1 MSKEW
6 QSVTLAEISDDIS
19 YGYTASASNLP
30 CGPKF
35 LRITDIQGGVVD
47 WENVPYC
54 EINERDFKKN
64 RLKTGD
70 IVIARTGN
78 STGENYMFDSSE
90 DCVFASYLIRFRI
103 SEEKANP
110 YYVWLNLRTK
120 GWLNFIAGSKSGSA
134 QAGANAKVLGQ
145 YEIRLPDREAQDV
158 IAKVFLDIN
167 NKIALN
173 RQINQTLEAM
183 AQALFKSWFVDFEP
197 VKAKMSALAVGGSAD
212 DANLAA
218 MSAISGKTTEQLLTL
233 KTTHPDQFQQLY
245 TTADLFPSE
254 MVDSEL
260 GEIPKGWEV
269 KAFGDVIDKYID
281 NRGKTPP
288 LVDDGIPLL
297 EVKHLTETSAFPN
310 LKADKKISEDTY
322 NTWFRAH
329 VQEKDILIST
339 VGTIGRTSFVKDTN
353 LAIAQNV
360 LGLRFSEKV
369 TPEYMFYLIKDS
381 NFQHGVNSRLV
392 ITVQSS
398 IKRKDLNTISLLVP
412 SNNIVMHFSSK
423 ISDNLNAQ
431 FSLYKE
437 IEFLIDLRDAL
448 LPKLLSGELSLI
460 NDNFKEST

>member
-1 MSKEW
+1 MSEW
-6 QSVTLAEISDDIS
+6 VNVALGQVSEIIDSRHKTPEYSVN
-19 YGYTASASNLP
+19 GYP
-30 CGPKF
+30 MV
-35 LRITDIQGGVVD
+35 RVVD
-47 WENVPYC
+47 VKGGALDLSETKKVDENVYADFSKGRNP
-54 EINERDFKKN
+54 EI
-64 RLKTGD
+64 GD
-70 IVIARTGN
+70 IVISRVGSYGVVSYVASNEKFCLGQNTAMIVPKGIN
-78 STGENYMFDSSE
+78 CDFLYYQLVSPLIKHQIEQMVVGAVQKTISLKSINQLNILLPSE
-90 DCVFASYLIRFRI
+90 KEQKRI
-103 SEEKANP
+103 ADI
-110 YYVWLNLRTK
+110 LRT
-120 GWLNFIAGSKSGSA
+120 
-134 QAGANAKVLGQ
+134 
-145 YEIRLPDREAQDV
+145 
-158 IAKVFLDIN
+158 LD
-167 NKIALN
+167 NKITLN
-173 RQINQTLEAM
+173 RQINQTLEDM
-183 AQALFKSWFVDFEP
+183 AQAIFKSWFVDFEP